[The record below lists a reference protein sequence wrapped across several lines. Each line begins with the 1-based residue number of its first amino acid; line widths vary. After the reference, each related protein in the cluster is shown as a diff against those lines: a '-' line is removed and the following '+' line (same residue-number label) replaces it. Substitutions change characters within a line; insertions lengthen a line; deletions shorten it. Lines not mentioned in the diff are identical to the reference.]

1 MKNKVAPPFKTAE
14 FDIIYGE
21 GISMVSE
28 LIDIAVQKEIYGQE
42 SSGKTTLT
50 LHAIAEEQKQGGV
63 AAFIDAL
70 GDQAKG
76 LDQIKDAFAMAFS
89 AGVLTYDLW
98 EDGRKRYEAAFI
110 LRCSAQAK
118 PPVDPTKSAN
128 DSWNQ
133 TVVPFLKM
141 YQLIK
146 PKSAEAGSVERAK
159 RREAEK
165 AKAVAIA
172 NGRSVEELKEAQL
185 ALYRTA
191 TPEAIAEAKTLDK
204 SIEVIEKDTKKEA
217 DGRLS
222 VLKKGLRDLVSEVC
236 KTENETVIADAIVAL
251 KQFVPVKS

>member
-1 MKNKVAPPFKTAE
+1 MKMSKAKTVVADAVGAVVNGDEVQSAPSWSE
-14 FDIIYGE
+14 FQ
-21 GISMVSE
+21 SS
-28 LIDIAVQKEIYGQE
+28 LI
-42 SSGKTTLT
+42 
-50 LHAIAEEQKQGGV
+50 QGG
-63 AAFIDAL
+63 AELMCDAL

-76 LDQIKDAFAMAFS
+76 LDQIKDAFVLSFS

-118 PPVDPTKSAN
+118 PPVDPSKSAN

-141 YQLIK
+141 YQLVK

-165 AKAVAIA
+165 AKAIEVA

-236 KTENETVIADAIVAL
+236 KTENETVIADAIIAL

>member
-1 MKNKVAPPFKTAE
+1 MKMSKAKTVVADAVGAVVNG
-14 FDIIYGE
+14 D
-21 GISMVSE
+21 
-28 LIDIAVQKEIYGQE
+28 AVQSAPSWSEFQV
-42 SSGKTTLT
+42 SL
-50 LHAIAEEQKQGGV
+50 LQGGAELLCD
-63 AAFIDAL
+63 AA

-76 LDQIKDAFAMAFS
+76 LEQIKDAFVAAFS

-98 EDGRKRYEAAFI
+98 EDGRKRYEAAYV
-110 LRCSAQAK
+110 LRCDAQAK
-118 PPVDPTKSAN
+118 KVIDPSNSAN
-128 DSWNQ
+128 SSWLQ
-133 TVVPFLKM
+133 IVVPFLKM
-141 YQLIK
+141 YQLTK
-146 PKSAEAGSVERAK
+146 PKSEKAESVEKAK

-165 AKAVAIA
+165 AKAVAVA

-217 DGRLS
+217 EGRLS

-236 KTENETVIADAIVAL
+236 KTENETILADAIIAL

>member
-1 MKNKVAPPFKTAE
+1 MKMSKAKTVVADAVGAVVNGDAVQSAPSWSEQQASL
-14 FDIIYGE
+14 IQG
-21 GISMVSE
+21 GAE
-28 LIDIAVQKEIYGQE
+28 LICD
-42 SSGKTTLT
+42 
-50 LHAIAEEQKQGGV
+50 AI
-63 AAFIDAL
+63 
-70 GDQAKG
+70 GDQTKG
-76 LDQIKDAFAMAFS
+76 LDQIKTAFASAFS

-110 LRCSAQAK
+110 LRCDAQAEK
-118 PPVDPTKSAN
+118 VLDPSNSAN
-128 DSWNQ
+128 SSWNQ
-133 TVVPFLKM
+133 TVVPYLKVC
-141 YQLIK
+141 QLIK

-165 AKAVAIA
+165 AKAVAVA

-217 DGRLS
+217 EGRLS

-236 KTENETVIADAIVAL
+236 KTENETVLADAIIAL